1 MKSFFSAGDWNVICD
16 VCGFKFKSDKIRE
29 RWDGLKVCKA
39 DWEPRH
45 PQELR
50 RAHPDK
56 QTVPYSR
63 PRPADV
69 FVPVA
74 TLDGRSA
81 VAGYA
86 QAGVSVNGMPRL
98 DQ

>member
-1 MKSFFSAGDWNVICD
+1 MRSYYSAGDWNVICD
-16 VCGFKFKSDKIRE
+16 VCGFKFKSDKIKE

-56 QTVPYSR
+56 VTVPYSR

-69 FVPVA
+69 FVGVC
-74 TLDGRSA
+74 TIQGRGGI
-81 VAGYA
+81 AGYGI
-86 QAGVSVNGMPRL
+86 AGCSIVGKPV
-98 DQ
+98 DY